1 MILGKAA
8 WVQVVNGPHLRSM
21 ARNMNLR
28 NDTLFAERGNI
39 YSEDGVLLC
48 STIPQFDL
56 HIDFSVIK
64 KDTFDKYKDTLAE
77 SFSAILKDKSKA
89 AYLYELTTE
98 FNDTARYYELA
109 HNLPYYDY
117 QLIKQLP
124 IMKLGSRR
132 GGLVVEQ
139 KNKRINPFNVMALRT
154 IGLWFFFY

>member
-64 KDTFDKYKDTLAE
+64 KDTFDKYKDTYDQKAEDILLA
-77 SFSAILKDKSKA
+77 ALKNSEKSSG
-89 AYLYELTTE
+89 
-98 FNDTARYYELA
+98 AR
-109 HNLPYYDY
+109 
-117 QLIKQLP
+117 
-124 IMKLGSRR
+124 GFF
-132 GGLVVEQ
+132 EQ
-139 KNKRINPFNVMALRT
+139 
-154 IGLWFFFY
+154 